1 MHENSEYGRLCWT
14 SMAYGCPRCGWTG
27 DDPMEARSEESSPVA
42 YGGHAQG
49 QGGGGPNPGFVVM
62 EKKRVTKIYCPN
74 CHRSLPGS
82 QQPKVGMTSG
92 QSEQSLGRMLMFVLI
107 ITVVGYIVL
116 T

>member
-1 MHENSEYGRLCWT
+1 
-14 SMAYGCPRCGWTG
+14 
-27 DDPMEARSEESSPVA
+27 MEARSVENNPVA

-74 CHRSLPGS
+74 CHRSLPKS
-82 QQPKVGMTSG
+82 QQPRVGMTSG
-92 QSEQSLGRMLMFVLI
+92 QSEQSLGRMLTFLMI
-107 ITVVGYIVL
+107 IAVVGYVVF